1 MWTVFAARVF
11 QIAGIWGIGLLSL
24 LYGAYLLGF
33 DAMMVVTTHPQ
44 FVHGFFL
51 VALAWQV
58 AFLLI
63 ATDPV
68 RYRLLML
75 PAMLEKFPFT
85 LATLMLFAAGDIG
98 WDVLAA
104 GLIDGVFGVLF
115 SIAYIMTEGA
125 ADAE

>member
-11 QIAGIWGIGLLSL
+11 QIAGIWGIGILGLS
-24 LYGAYLLGF
+24 YGAYLLGF
-33 DAMMVVTTHPQ
+33 DAMTVVTTHPH

-51 VALAWQV
+51 VTLAWQV

-63 ATDPV
+63 ASDPI

-104 GLIDGVFGVLF
+104 GLIDGVLGVLF
-115 SIAYIMTEGA
+115 SVAYIMTDGA